1 METKISPSKSAMQ
14 YGVFFGLIMI
24 LELVI
29 SYVFNIDATTN
40 KSYGIVINFLN
51 FLILPILFIYFG
63 CVNYRDK
70 INNGYISFG
79 ECLKIG
85 VLICVL
91 AALVYGIFGAIFNAL
106 VPEFMEEILRK
117 SRVVMME
124 QNPNMTQEQVD
135 MAISWTEKFMN
146 PLISIPI
153 AILMY
158 AFIGLIYSLIVGAI
172 VKKDSPQNF

>member
-40 KSYGIVINFLN
+40 KSYGIIINFLN
-51 FLILPILFIYFG
+51 FLILPILFIYLG

-106 VPEFMEEILRK
+106 VP
-117 SRVVMME
+117 
-124 QNPNMTQEQVD
+124 
-135 MAISWTEKFMN
+135 
-146 PLISIPI
+146 
-153 AILMY
+153 
-158 AFIGLIYSLIVGAI
+158 
-172 VKKDSPQNF
+172 